1 MKTINKDELKK
12 KLSAQEY
19 HVTQEKGT
27 EAAFTGK
34 YLQNH
39 DDGMYHCLVC
49 NAPLF
54 ASDAK
59 FDSGTGWPS
68 FTDLSAEAL
77 AKAGP
82 AINKNIKTS
91 VDRSHGMTRIEV
103 MCKHCGAHLGHVF
116 PDGPSKMPDGKPA
129 SGMRYCI
136 NSCSLKFEP
145 KN

>member
-1 MKTINKDELKK
+1 MTTKLNKADLKK
-12 KLSAQEY
+12 KLSPDEY
-19 HVTQEKGT
+19 RVTQEKGT
-27 EAAFTGK
+27 EGAFSGK
-34 YLQNH
+34 YWNNH

-59 FDSGTGWPS
+59 FESGTGWPS
-68 FTDLSAEAL
+68 FTDPAVAE
-77 AKAGP
+77 
-82 AINKNIKTS
+82 NITTAT
-91 VDRSHGMTRIEV
+91 DTSHGMTRIEV

-116 PDGPSKMPDGKPA
+116 PDGPSSMSDGKPA

-145 KN
+145 KKVKK